1 MVILSDIIMD
11 GCVSGDIIIN
21 SLTHY
26 PDIDVS
32 DLSELIMYCKT
43 LPVEC
48 KLIALLREQLSMHLQ
63 TEMINDIPFSIYMGM
78 SDLDDCK
85 IKLVSTTDIG
95 GQLLI
100 GDEAS
105 QEMRLQTTMSDEFEY
120 LIPLHYYDEYLVCH
134 FDKYSMGDMD
144 KKTIL

>member
-105 QEMRLQTTMSDEFEY
+105 QEMRLHTVA
-120 LIPLHYYDEYLVCH
+120 LL
-134 FDKYSMGDMD
+134 
-144 KKTIL
+144 